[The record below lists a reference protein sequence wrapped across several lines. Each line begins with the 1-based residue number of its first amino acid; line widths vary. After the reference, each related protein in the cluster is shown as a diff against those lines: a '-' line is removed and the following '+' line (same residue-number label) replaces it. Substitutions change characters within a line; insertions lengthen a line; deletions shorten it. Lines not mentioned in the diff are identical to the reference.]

1 MKTIFIF
8 KDERAEQNGPHYTA
22 YAALGEDGAIFA
34 SVAFDRYTVEH
45 FRYAF
50 GCQHALPLELKE
62 GVSKALN
69 ASRRGLF
76 AAYDKCYGEGNWMP
90 MWLDAPA
97 ANPEWVRAM
106 AIHQAD
112 IEAPPAPRFSD
123 ETLARIFAA
132 VTGAMQ
138 AAGRVL
144 H

>member
-8 KDERAEQNGPHYTA
+8 KDERAAHNGPEYTA

-76 AAYDKCYGEGNWMP
+76 AAYDNSYGEGNWIP

-97 ANPEWVRAM
+97 RNPDWVRAM
-106 AIHQAD
+106 AIHQAA

-123 ETLARIFAA
+123 EALARIFSA